1 MNRLISPSPDFTRKH
16 GGSLFRRLIRRLW
29 RFVRY
34 SLLFLFILIFLQYS
48 TLPIGTT
55 WYAVSTIVSDQQF
68 DYLGWELSALAA
80 KTSQTLWGAHALMT
94 EADRSAFVRDYFD
107 DLRQANSL
115 DARIDT
121 LYSDPTVS
129 DPDAAS
135 ADLRTGRDALRL
147 SLSERQNTAEAIL
160 EGQVAAVL
168 VDEGFGTL
176 GQLLPPMAMRFT
188 RVPNLVIVSP
198 RDKIEMQVS
207 INVNAMPVE
216 QRIALEQAI
225 EDRLDVS
232 ALVVPLGG
240 IALYPAMILETDSL
254 PFAIDTFAHEWLHH
268 YFFLFPLGLA
278 YDFTGEARII
288 NETAADVFGTVI
300 WPKVVERYYPEYI
313 PMIPENPFPA
323 PPTPFE
329 RFRRWL
335 RDWINYLEIT
345 PRTFDFGAEM
355 NQTRITVDTLLAAGE
370 VEQAEAYMEER
381 RRFFAENGYLI
392 RRLNQA
398 YFAFYGGYQGGT
410 VPGIG
415 GEDPIGPAVQGIYQ
429 GSPSLLDYVL
439 TLRSITTRE
448 ALITAASTLT
458 P

>member
-1 MNRLISPSPDFTRKH
+1 LI
-16 GGSLFRRLIRRLW
+16 G
-29 RFVRY
+29 Y

-68 DYLGWELSALAA
+68 DYLGWELGALAA
-80 KTSQTLWGAHALMT
+80 KASQTLWGTHALMT
-94 EADRSAFVRDYFD
+94 ESDRSAFVRAYFD

-115 DARIDT
+115 DAQIDT
-121 LYSDPTVS
+121 LYSDPAVT

-135 ADLRTGRDALRL
+135 TDLRTERDALRL

-225 EDRLDVS
+225 EDKLDVS

-240 IALYPAMILETDSL
+240 IALYPAMIL
-254 PFAIDTFAHEWLHH
+254 
-268 YFFLFPLGLA
+268 
-278 YDFTGEARII
+278 
-288 NETAADVFGTVI
+288 
-300 WPKVVERYYPEYI
+300 
-313 PMIPENPFPA
+313 
-323 PPTPFE
+323 
-329 RFRRWL
+329 
-335 RDWINYLEIT
+335 
-345 PRTFDFGAEM
+345 
-355 NQTRITVDTLLAAGE
+355 
-370 VEQAEAYMEER
+370 
-381 RRFFAENGYLI
+381 
-392 RRLNQA
+392 
-398 YFAFYGGYQGGT
+398 
-410 VPGIG
+410 
-415 GEDPIGPAVQGIYQ
+415 
-429 GSPSLLDYVL
+429 
-439 TLRSITTRE
+439 
-448 ALITAASTLT
+448 
-458 P
+458 